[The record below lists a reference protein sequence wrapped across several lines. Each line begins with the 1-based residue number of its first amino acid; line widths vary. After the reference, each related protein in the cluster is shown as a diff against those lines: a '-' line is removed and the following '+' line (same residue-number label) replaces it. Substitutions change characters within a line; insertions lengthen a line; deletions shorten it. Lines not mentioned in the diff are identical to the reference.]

1 MIHYTLPDPLTS
13 EPRKDCVYA
22 VLYRFP
28 GGHSWTLHRNLASAT
43 GKVGGMLANAPGEW
57 YRDDAQ
63 AYLWRRRAADRA
75 EYTITVEEREVC
87 P

>member
-1 MIHYTLPDPLTS
+1 MIRYTLPDPLPS

-63 AYLWRRRAADRA
+63 AYLWRRRAVDRA
-75 EYTITVEEREVC
+75 EYTITVEEREVS